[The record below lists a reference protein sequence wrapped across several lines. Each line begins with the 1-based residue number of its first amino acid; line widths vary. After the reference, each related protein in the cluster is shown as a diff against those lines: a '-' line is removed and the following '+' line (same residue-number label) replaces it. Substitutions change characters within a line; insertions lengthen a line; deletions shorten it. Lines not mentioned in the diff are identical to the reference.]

1 MIAHRQSVEI
11 LKYIISIL
19 KHENM
24 HIERKKSL
32 VRVPN
37 FACSVILLG
46 QAFIQLTMQVS
57 GNQKLVSIKKKKECT
72 DDMALWL
79 VFLDNYNGK
88 TVS

>member
-11 LKYIISIL
+11 LKYIISIV

-37 FACSVILLG
+37 FACSVILPG

-57 GNQKLVSIKKKKECT
+57 GNQKLVSIKKKECT

>member
-11 LKYIISIL
+11 LKYVVSIL

-37 FACSVILLG
+37 VVCSVILPG

-57 GNQKLVSIKKKKECT
+57 GNQKLVSIKKKG
-72 DDMALWL
+72 MHGRYGNVAS
-79 VFLDNYNGK
+79 F
-88 TVS
+88 SR

>member
-11 LKYIISIL
+11 LKYVVSIL

-24 HIERKKSL
+24 NIKRKKSL

-37 FACSVILLG
+37 VVCSVILPG

-57 GNQKLVSIKKKKECT
+57 GNQKLVSIKKRNARTIWQC
-72 DDMALWL
+72 
-79 VFLDNYNGK
+79 G
-88 TVS
+88 